1 MNNTN
6 TNQTNWLWPLFSAAV
21 GAGILYLPINAGIQ
35 GIWPLLFLSLFSLP
49 MIYLPHRALTRVV
62 LSASG
67 GTTNINDIIYENF
80 SSTFCLMFSFCYFVA
95 IYPMIL
101 IYSVGITN
109 TINSVLVN
117 SLSIDF
123 IPRSVL
129 SFILLG
135 TLTFIVMTK
144 EEMIRKVTKIL
155 ALPLATFLFLLS
167 VYLIPKWN
175 FDYFKIVPN
184 AFNFFETVIYT
195 LPVMIFTF
203 NFSPIIST
211 FTLYHLNHNKN
222 PEEDTTTILRR
233 TSVILFVFITFFII
247 SCVLS
252 LDPDNMAAARNANM
266 NILVYMGNHFNDPIL
281 TIINPIIAVIAMSGA
296 FLSNFFGAKES
307 VIGLIEQKLHVHKV
321 KSKKLK
327 HLEHIAIAAII
338 IPSYIVSVVDTNILN
353 LMGIISGPMLATLL
367 FIFPIYAFYKIKK
380 LNKYNQTK
388 IDKVGNY
395 FTLIAGI
402 VGFSAMLYPAIKYYL
417 VS

>member
-6 TNQTNWLWPLFSAAV
+6 TIQTNWLWPLFSAAV

-62 LSASG
+62 LSASA

-80 SSTFCLMFSFCYFVA
+80 SSKFCLMFSLCYFVA

-109 TINSVLVN
+109 TINSVLIN
-117 SLSIDF
+117 SLSINF
-123 IPRSVL
+123 IPRYVL
-129 SFILLG
+129 SFILLA
-135 TLTFIVMTK
+135 TLTFIIMTK
-144 EEMIRKVTKIL
+144 EDMIRKVTKML

-167 VYLIPKWN
+167 IYLIPKWN
-175 FDYFKIVPN
+175 FEYFKIIPSS
-184 AFNFFETVIYT
+184 FNFFETVIYT

-211 FTLYHLNHNKN
+211 FTLYHTNHSKD
-222 PEEDTTTILRR
+222 PEKDTTAILRR
-233 TSVILFVFITFFII
+233 ASVILFIFITFFIV

-252 LDPDNMAAARNANM
+252 LDPENMARAKKANM

-281 TIINPIIAVIAMSGA
+281 TIINPIIAVIAMTGA

-307 VIGLIEQKLHVHKV
+307 VIGLMEQKLHAHKV
-321 KSKKLK
+321 KSKRLK
-327 HLEHIAIAAII
+327 HLEHLAIALII

-367 FIFPIYAFYKIKK
+367 FIFPIYAFYNIKK
-380 LNKYNQTK
+380 LNKYHQSKT
-388 IDKVGNY
+388 DKMGNY
-395 FTLIAGI
+395 FTLVAGI
-402 VGFSAMLYPAIKYYL
+402 IGFSAMLYPALKYYL
-417 VS
+417 S